1 MLCKSA
7 LLTLFDAHHQQ
18 LSAEVQKLST
28 SLAAVEEKKHRSLTQ
43 LEANQKHLEE
53 VVVGIAL

>member
-7 LLTLFDAHHQQ
+7 LLTLFDAHHLQ

-28 SLAAVEEKKHRSLTQ
+28 SLAAVEEKEHHSLTQ
-43 LEANQKHLEE
+43 LEAKQKHLEE